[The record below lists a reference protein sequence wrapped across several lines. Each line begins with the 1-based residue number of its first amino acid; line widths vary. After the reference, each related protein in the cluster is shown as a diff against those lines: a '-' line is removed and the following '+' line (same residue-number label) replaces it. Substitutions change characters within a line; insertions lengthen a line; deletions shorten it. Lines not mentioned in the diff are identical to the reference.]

1 MYCFWLVYK
10 LAHTISLYNIVNIKC
25 PKNAPVFLPYKFNEG
40 EAAWK
45 WRAFIKH
52 GALPCYVVLLQQH
65 TFSPPSL
72 GCILVHKQNLLILL
86 YFSVPLKL
94 TSLPHSLPFQL

>member
-45 WRAFIKH
+45 
-52 GALPCYVVLLQQH
+52 
-65 TFSPPSL
+65 
-72 GCILVHKQNLLILL
+72 
-86 YFSVPLKL
+86 
-94 TSLPHSLPFQL
+94 